1 MSEAL
6 KLAYTEEEW
15 MKILDEKVAAINEF
29 IHIPEMEFANDWAY
43 LGVRLV
49 LKVVAT
55 GAEVDLSRRYFY
67 DEPGQPDYDD
77 YYELVETVVKIAR
90 RIKEDS

>member
-6 KLAYTEEEW
+6 KFAYTEEEW

-43 LGVRLV
+43 FGVRLV

-55 GAEVDLSRRYFY
+55 GAEADLSRRYYY

-77 YYELVETVVKIAR
+77 YCELVESIIKIAR
-90 RIKEDS
+90 KIEEVS